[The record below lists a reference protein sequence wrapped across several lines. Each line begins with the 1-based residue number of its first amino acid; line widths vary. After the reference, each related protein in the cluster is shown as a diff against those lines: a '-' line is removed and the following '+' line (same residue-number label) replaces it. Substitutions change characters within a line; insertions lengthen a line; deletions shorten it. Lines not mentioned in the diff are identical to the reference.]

1 MIYLKSLKSYLFRLL
16 VMLILFALVLLFYFF
31 TMLVFYKFHGESAVL
46 LNALKNFGLFLLY
59 SLPLIVIFASSFYFA
74 FTAGGDK
81 KFTMIMVPIV
91 SAVNTVILLVFFL
104 LKIDFTSLEKP
115 LQGYFYPEVRQGI
128 INSIKDYKLYV
139 DKLDRGSI
147 RSGILFG
154 RNAYIVGGGTVGWE
168 NVNVSSYM
176 TVGDGGLANQSSSFS
191 IPRKEPVLQI
201 QETGVSRVLF
211 QSYINYVKKL
221 RAIFYNTFVTG
232 GPAGVLYSALAIL
245 LMCIGFF
252 GIISGIV
259 VYFNEKQIMAL
270 SYSALAV
277 VAILMFLS
285 FPYFLSLIALIK
297 FGIKNGFFKVFLPS
311 LFVGGLTALVG
322 YGLLELRQ
330 LMLKRSGNR

>member
-1 MIYLKSLKSYLFRLL
+1 MKSLKSYLFRLL
-16 VMLILFALVLLFYFF
+16 VMLLLCALVLLFYFF
-31 TMLVFYKFHGESAVL
+31 TMLVFYKFHGESAIL
-46 LNALKNFGLFLLY
+46 LSALKNYGLFLLY

-74 FTAGGDK
+74 FNAGSDK
-81 KFTMIMVPIV
+81 KFAMVMVPIV
-91 SAVNTVILLVFFL
+91 SAVNTLILLVFFQ

-115 LQGYFYPEVRQGI
+115 LQASFYPEVRQGI

-139 DKLDRGSI
+139 DKLNRGSI
-147 RSGILFG
+147 ERGILFN
-154 RNAYIVGGGTVGWE
+154 RNAYVVGSGSVGRETV
-168 NVNVSSYM
+168 NVNSYLV
-176 TVGDGGLANQSSSFS
+176 VGDNGLANQGSSFN

-201 QETGVSRVLF
+201 QETGVSRFLF

-221 RAIFYNTFVTG
+221 RGIFYSTFVTNVPG
-232 GPAGVLYSALAIL
+232 GILYTALAIL

-252 GIISGIV
+252 GVISGIV

-270 SYSALAV
+270 SYSALAAI
-277 VAILMFLS
+277 AILMFLS